1 MLPIRLISCYTLD
14 SDFRLG
20 INMVKVLPFRGLRY
34 SVNAV
39 TEDLSGVIC
48 PPYDVISLDEQ
59 YKLRGSLSSY
69 NSINLELPE
78 GDTEKRYDDAKSR
91 LISWQTQGI
100 LKRDSTPK
108 YYLLSH
114 QFKFD
119 QKSIER
125 WGLTA
130 AVRLEDYRE
139 GLVLPHEETG
149 LAAKEDRF
157 SLMKACEANLSPIM
171 SLFRDEESKF
181 KELRNTYTRKKYSD
195 YFFDMGEGPSYETF
209 AMWAVE
215 GKEIEGIVDQLFDGK
230 PLFIADG
237 HHRYETAMRYKEW
250 LQSQSEYWAE
260 DSAANFVM
268 MTLIEFDDP
277 GLMILPYHRTL
288 GHISTDSY
296 IKLKEGLL
304 EVFEVIPSSTPITSG
319 RELESMVQA
328 SEGVVIG
335 IHDAMDSAYLLRLR
349 DDFSLD
355 ELSELPER
363 DTLGKH
369 GAWVLQQIL
378 EQQIGDQV
386 EKLEYSHDPEEV
398 WDSVVDGH
406 KVMGFY
412 LNAFPLD
419 LFESIVSMGSKLP
432 RKSTYFHPKLPTGMV
447 FNLLSGK
454 L

>member
-1 MLPIRLISCYTLD
+1 MA
-14 SDFRLG
+14 
-20 INMVKVLPFRGLRY
+20 KVLPFRGLRY
-34 SVNAV
+34 SVDHV
-39 TEDLSGVIC
+39 TRDLSGVIC

-59 YKLRGSLSSY
+59 HKLRGSLSSY
-69 NSINLELPE
+69 NAINLELPE

-100 LKRDSTPK
+100 LQRDSTPK

-114 QFKFD
+114 QFQFD
-119 QKSIER
+119 QKTIER

-130 AVRLEDYRE
+130 AVRLEEYQE
-139 GLVLPHEETG
+139 GLVLPHKETG

-171 SLFRDEESKF
+171 SLFRDEDGKF
-181 KELRNTYTRKKYSD
+181 KELRNRRTKTPD
-195 YFFDMGEGPSYETF
+195 YFFSMGEGSSYEVFT
-209 AMWAVE
+209 MWTLE
-215 GKEIEGIVDQLFDGK
+215 GKEVEGIVDQLFDGK

-250 LQSQSEYWAE
+250 IQSQTGYWAE

-288 GHISTDSY
+288 GHISTDLLN
-296 IKLKEGLL
+296 KVKGRLL

-369 GAWVLQQIL
+369 GAWVIQQIL
-378 EQQIGDQV
+378 EQEIGDQV
-386 EKLEYSHDPEEV
+386 EKLEYSHDPEEA
-398 WDSVVDGH
+398 WRSVVSRE

-419 LFESIVSMGSKLP
+419 LFESVVSMGQKLP
-432 RKSTYFHPKLPTGMV
+432 RKSTYFYPKLPTGMV